1 LKPSLQ
7 CQKAAAKARS
17 VLGMVRRNFR
27 KLNANG
33 FLLVYKSYIRPH
45 LEYCV
50 HAWSPYHEKDIQCLE
65 SVQRAATKSVPSL
78 RKLSYE
84 DRLNRL
90 GLTTLYQWRIRGDLI
105 ETYKILTGKVN
116 VASDNFFRHHT
127 SSHNTRGHSLKIVS
141 SMFLTHTD
149 WHQWK

>member
-1 LKPSLQ
+1 MEKDIGVFVTSDSLKSSLQ
-7 CQKAAAKARS
+7 CQKAAATARS

-33 FLLVYKSYIRPH
+33 FLLVYKSYIRPR

-50 HAWSPYHEKDIQCLE
+50 QAWSAYHQKDKQCLE
-65 SVQRAATKSVPSL
+65 SVQRAATKLVPSL

-90 GLTTLYQWRIRGDLI
+90 GLTTY
-105 ETYKILTGKVN
+105 
-116 VASDNFFRHHT
+116 
-127 SSHNTRGHSLKIVS
+127 IVS
-141 SMFLTHTD
+141 TNN
-149 WHQWK
+149 QR